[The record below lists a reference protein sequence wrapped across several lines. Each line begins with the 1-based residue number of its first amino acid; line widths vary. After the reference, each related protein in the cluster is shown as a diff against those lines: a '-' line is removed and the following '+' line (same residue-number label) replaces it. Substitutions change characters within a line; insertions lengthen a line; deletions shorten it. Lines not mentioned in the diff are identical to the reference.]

1 MKKSPENKKP
11 ADQLLVLVSGL
22 LKSDFPLAKL
32 FGSHSHA
39 SRGHDNNS
47 STAYK

>member
-22 LKSDFPLAKL
+22 LKSDFA
-32 FGSHSHA
+32 A
-39 SRGHDNNS
+39 C
-47 STAYK
+47 